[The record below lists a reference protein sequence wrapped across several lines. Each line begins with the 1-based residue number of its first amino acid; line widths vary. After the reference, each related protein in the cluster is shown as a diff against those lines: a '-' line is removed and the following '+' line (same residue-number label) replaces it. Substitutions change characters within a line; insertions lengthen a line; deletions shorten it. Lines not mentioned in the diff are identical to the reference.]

1 MINVKQQLT
10 INQIKALLDSYSF
23 DTNRCSIEVLIYDWL
38 KNYQIEWIYL
48 ATVEALFL
56 GRYKVVSIKQIL
68 SIWER
73 LGSPKTHF
81 SGDFERFIGRNL
93 PKHSFTKNIVNP
105 YCVEDQEDNILS
117 AEKISPAEIITE
129 ETNNKNIDHNKNND
143 PENSSQE
150 NLLNQLIQDN
160 FPKTQISQPKLHCQ
174 PQPQDEFNF
183 VPATSMFKNYQ
194 GIFEKDNYLAPH
206 NGIKSF
212 SPNPDSSKFFQKL
225 KYFAD
230 NQC

>member
-1 MINVKQQLT
+1 MIDVKQQLT

-93 PKHSFTKNIVNP
+93 PKHSSTNSINKTDFS
-105 YCVEDQEDNILS
+105 EHQEDNVLP
-117 AEKISPAEIITE
+117 EEEISPAEIITDK
-129 ETNNKNIDHNKNND
+129 TNNKNIDHNQNND
-143 PENSSQE
+143 PENSSQAH
-150 NLLNQLIQDN
+150 LLNQLIQDN
-160 FPKTQISQPKLHCQ
+160 FPTTQISQPKLHSQ

-194 GIFEKDNYLAPH
+194 GILEKDNYLSPH

-212 SPNPDSSKFFQKL
+212 SPNPDFSKFFQKL